1 MFSRDI
7 LLSDSV
13 VTQQLEE
20 CLYGVKLQLQW
31 RLREL
36 QLTATQHRFLMQG
49 VKKKNKKKG
58 DWEMNVRNLKFPQIM
73 FTNPYPG
80 ESQDEGSV
88 LYLQLQIQ
96 LLFSFLSLSMFYLLS
111 KDCTCILSKT
121 KSEIESYKTFY
132 WYEEIRQL
140 SCSAMQMP
148 HDDKSNKNLFK
159 IECRFNLPK
168 KNLLLQEKFL

>member
-1 MFSRDI
+1 MFSRDL

-20 CLYGVKLQLQW
+20 CLYGVKFQLQW

-36 QLTATQHRFLMQG
+36 QLTATQHSFLMQG
-49 VKKKNKKKG
+49 VKKKKKKKG
-58 DWEMNVRNLKFPQIM
+58 GEGGNERTKLEISQIM

-80 ESQDEGSV
+80 EGQDGGSV
-88 LYLQLQIQ
+88 LYLQLQFQ
-96 LLFSFLSLSMFYLLS
+96 LLFSFLSLSIFYLLS

-121 KSEIESYKTFY
+121 KSENESYKTFY

-148 HDDKSNKNLFK
+148 HDDKTATKTYSKQNVDS
-159 IECRFNLPK
+159 IC
-168 KNLLLQEKFL
+168 

>member
-1 MFSRDI
+1 MFSRDL

-20 CLYGVKLQLQW
+20 CLYGVKFQLQW
-31 RLREL
+31 RLPEL

-80 ESQDEGSV
+80 EGWDGGSV
-88 LYLQLQIQ
+88 LYLQLQFH
-96 LLFSFLSLSMFYLLS
+96 LLFSFLSLSIFYLLS

-121 KSEIESYKTFY
+121 KSENESYKTFY
-132 WYEEIRQL
+132 WYEEIRQ
-140 SCSAMQMP
+140 
-148 HDDKSNKNLFK
+148 F
-159 IECRFNLPK
+159 
-168 KNLLLQEKFL
+168 